1 MSLTTTYPEVPTSIS
16 ASLQVSKW
24 IMMTARLNIL
34 AIAASTKNVPITK
47 TDELVKFCDVKQQN
61 FKLWAT
67 KYKKHF
73 KNPPLFRGG
82 FLLPRFCT
90 ALDKTL
96 DLDYNINKY
105 APMK

>member
-1 MSLTTTYPEVPTSIS
+1 MSPTTTYPEVPTSIS

-47 TDELVKFCDVKQQN
+47 IDKLAKFCSAKRQL
-61 FKLWAT
+61 FRLWAT
-67 KYKKHF
+67 KYKNHF

-82 FLLPRFCT
+82 FFLPLLT
-90 ALDKTL
+90 KHL
-96 DLDYNINKY
+96 I
-105 APMK
+105 